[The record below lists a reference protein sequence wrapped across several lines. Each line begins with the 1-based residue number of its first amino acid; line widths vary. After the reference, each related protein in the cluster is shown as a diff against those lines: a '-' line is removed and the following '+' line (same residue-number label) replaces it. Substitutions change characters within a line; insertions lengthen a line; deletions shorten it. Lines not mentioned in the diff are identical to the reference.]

1 MIEIINK
8 IRDGLDR
15 DYDSPKEGVD
25 ELLRTIGNLKLR
37 YKDAAIYE
45 ALCWELLT
53 IYKRLKSCERKLKEV
68 KK

>member
-1 MIEIINK
+1 VK
-8 IRDGLDR
+8 ITFKADKSPVTDGDLA
-15 DYDSPKEGVD
+15 VD

-53 IYKRLKSCERKLKEV
+53 NYKRLKSCERKRIIHNWFNR
-68 KK
+68 